1 MVAITPFPILMA
13 SFLAR
18 LVNGFYPPVVFLK
31 KRSFSFSIFLV
42 TIRKE
47 IFVHPKETKK
57 GSVSVSGDLPENPV
71 DRNDA
76 PVAAFAAVVVIDV
89 VVAIATAAVSVSAVV
104 VAAAGDADNDVAQ
117 FSRK

>member
-1 MVAITPFPILMA
+1 MA
-13 SFLAR
+13 FTLQLFSSK
-18 LVNGFYPPVVFLK
+18 N
-31 KRSFSFSIFLV
+31 RSFSFSIFLV

-57 GSVSVSGDLPENPV
+57 GSVSVCWDLPENPV

-76 PVAAFAAVVVIDV
+76 PVAAVVVIDV
-89 VVAIATAAVSVSAVV
+89 VVAVDAAVSVSAVV

>member
-1 MVAITPFPILMA
+1 MA
-13 SFLAR
+13 FTLQLFSSK
-18 LVNGFYPPVVFLK
+18 N
-31 KRSFSFSIFLV
+31 RSFSFSIFLV

-57 GSVSVSGDLPENPV
+57 GSVSVCWDLPENPV

-89 VVAIATAAVSVSAVV
+89 VVAIATAVDAATAADAAVSAVV